1 MNHTLFHVRD
11 RLQLLAGALFF
22 LLLMLPATL
31 WAQDSTQRYAL
42 VVGANNGGGDRV
54 VLRYAVKDAKS
65 FASVLEELGG
75 VERRQLDVL
84 VEPSPDSLAKAL
96 DQLDAKITSRKKS
109 RAELIFYY
117 SGHSDE
123 EGLLLQG
130 NHYTYKTLRERL
142 AKMPVDVRV
151 VILDS
156 CASGNLTRKKGGRR
170 TPAFLSDSSTQ
181 VKGHAFLTSSSEDEA
196 AQESDRMEGSFF
208 THYLISGMRG
218 AADTTGDRRV
228 TLNEAY
234 QFAFHQTLQRT
245 ERTLGGAQHPAYDIQ
260 LSGHGDLVLTAYSE
274 GVAVLELDRSL
285 SGKVFIR
292 GEKGELIAELQKHP
306 GRPLELGLPS
316 ATYQVQLVRDGKVER
331 AEIKLQRGKSNRLD
345 ASMFEEVSVERT
357 VMRGG
362 DIDAQTPI
370 ARTGEPSPK
379 IPIGFDFL
387 PWIGVSSVHPH
398 ALRRFSFN
406 LLGGVSG
413 GLHGFELGTLVN
425 IVNGDTRGIQIAGVT
440 NVVANNTRGGQVSG
454 VANLTGGNVRGSQ
467 LAAFN
472 ITRGHMTGLQLGGSN
487 LAADGLV
494 GAQVSA
500 ANIAWGSARGMQLG
514 GVNLTR
520 QQMKGL
526 QLSAANLQLG
536 GSHGQGMQLGA
547 LNYAYSLTGLQL
559 GAVNLRTGAGGGLF
573 QLGAVNIS
581 SQPVKGFSFG
591 AVNISPRASGS
602 FGVINV
608 HWKGNVNLSGWANS
622 EGSLQAGV
630 RMGSNEKQRAGTY
643 NIYSLGVLPLRPGE
657 SQDRGPRYSIGWI
670 WGVQRPFANKLGA
683 QADVGL
689 QWLLS
694 DVNDFARSNFLYKAR
709 IGARYSLNERVAF
722 YGGPSFNTLVVTDP
736 QDHKL
741 RHLGSW
747 DVGGNTGELD
757 ISFWPG
763 LYVGA
768 DFF

>member
-1 MNHTLFHVRD
+1 MSN
-11 RLQLLAGALFF
+11 RLQRARRSLQFLASALF
-22 LLLMLPATL
+22 LLIIIAPSTL

-42 VVGANNGGGDRV
+42 VVGANDGGDDRV
-54 VLRYAVKDAKS
+54 ILRYAVKDARS

-75 VERRQLDVL
+75 VERNQLEVL
-84 VEPSPDSLAKAL
+84 VETSPNSLARAL
-96 DQLDAKITSRKKS
+96 DTLDAKIQSKKKK

-130 NHYTYKTLRERL
+130 NHYAYATLRDRL

-196 AQESDRMEGSFF
+196 AQESDKMEGSFF

-285 SGKVFIR
+285 SGKVYIR
-292 GEKGELIAELQKHP
+292 GEQGELIAELQKHS

-331 AEIKLQRGKSNRLD
+331 AEIKLKRGKSNKLD
-345 ASMFEEVSVERT
+345 ASMFREVAVERT

-362 DIDAQTPI
+362 DVNAQ
-370 ARTGEPSPK
+370 ALGQRGAQPSPK

-440 NVVANNTRGGQVSG
+440 NVVARNTRGGQVSG
-454 VANLTGGNVRGSQ
+454 IANLTGGNVRGSQ

-472 ITRGHMTGLQLGGSN
+472 ITRGQMTGLQLGASN
-487 LAADGLV
+487 IAANGLV
-494 GAQVSA
+494 GAQVSG
-500 ANIAWGSARGMQLG
+500 ANIAWGSARGLQLG

-547 LNYAYSLTGLQL
+547 LNYAYSLTGFQL
-559 GAVNLRTGAGGGLF
+559 GAVNLRTGSGGGLF
-573 QLGAVNIS
+573 QMGAVNLS
-581 SQPVKGFSFG
+581 SQPVKGFTFG
-591 AVNISPRASGS
+591 AVNISPQASGS

-608 HWKGNVNLSGWANS
+608 HWKGNVDLTGWANS

-630 RMGSNEKQRAGTY
+630 RMGSGAGRGAGTY
-643 NIYSLGVLPLRPGE
+643 NVYSLGVLPLRPGA
-657 SQDRGPRYSIGWI
+657 SQDPGPRYSIGWI
-670 WGVQRPFANKLGA
+670 WGVQRPFANRLGA
-683 QADVGL
+683 SADVGL

-709 IGARYSLNERVAF
+709 LGARYSLNEKIAF
-722 YGGPSFNTLVVTDP
+722 YGGPSFNTLIVTDP

-741 RHLGSW
+741 RHLGGW
-747 DVGGNTGELD
+747 DAEGNTGELD